1 MVIKMNGVQFVW
13 NHKRISMISDQN
25 CKTRS
30 SITILLQPFWNRKIQ
45 SLRYRMFLSGQMFYW
60 SSGELVYRKLIKLF
74 LVSCNLVCSNK
85 RFFVAFLIEFL
96 HWLGK
101 RCDLEQNVVRFRAKH
116 GAIREWIA
124 PARANQITRSTSYFQ
139 MNVINQSMV
148 EFIN

>member
-13 NHKRISMISDQN
+13 NHKRVSMISDQN

-30 SITILLQPFWNRKIQ
+30 SITILLQPFWNQKIQ

-74 LVSCNLVCSNK
+74 LVSCNLIGLFKQAICCCIFNK
-85 RFFVAFLIEFL
+85 VSSLAGE
-96 HWLGK
+96 K
-101 RCDLEQNVVRFRAKH
+101 MQFRAKH
-116 GAIREWIA
+116 VAIREWIA
-124 PARANQITRSTSYFQ
+124 PMRANQITRFTSYFQ
-139 MNVINQSMV
+139 MNVINQSIV

>member
-13 NHKRISMISDQN
+13 NHKRVSMISDQN

-74 LVSCNLVCSNK
+74 LVSCNLIGLFKQAICCCIFNK
-85 RFFVAFLIEFL
+85 VSSLAGE
-96 HWLGK
+96 K
-101 RCDLEQNVVRFRAKH
+101 MQFRAKH

-124 PARANQITRSTSYFQ
+124 PMRANQLTRFTSYFR
-139 MNVINQSMV
+139 MNVINQSIV